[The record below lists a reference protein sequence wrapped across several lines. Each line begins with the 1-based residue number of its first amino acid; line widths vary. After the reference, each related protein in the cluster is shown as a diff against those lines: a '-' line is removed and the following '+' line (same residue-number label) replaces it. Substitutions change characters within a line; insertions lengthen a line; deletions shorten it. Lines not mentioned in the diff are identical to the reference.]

1 MRYPARKEIED
12 IKEIRSERALDVH
25 ADAILAF
32 PGELRHGSGLNAG
45 VRQGLGLAS
54 TRGTFLINKHV
65 RLYITS
71 LYTP

>member
-1 MRYPARKEIED
+1 VRYPARKETED

-25 ADAILAF
+25 ADTILAF
-32 PGELRHGSGLNAG
+32 AGELRHGSGLNAG
-45 VRQGLGLAS
+45 VRKGRS
-54 TRGTFLINKHV
+54 TFLINKHV